1 MKSVNAICE
10 YIWIHACVQGLTC
23 EELKAI
29 PQDQRTSDGIV
40 KAVGLAATAAKAERA
55 AIVAKVKAERA
66 VIPTRLQVYYAEAW
80 EKMQTVHK
88 VWGAVFY

>member
-1 MKSVNAICE
+1 MNAICE